1 MITCSLRYVINPSRR
16 SEFEAYGRLWVGLVR
31 KYGGTHHGF
40 FLPLEEEDN
49 VALSVYSFASVDD
62 YAVYLSATLTDP
74 ECIDACAYATLTGC
88 IVRVE
93 RDFLRLVEA
102 SPG

>member
-16 SEFEAYGRLWVGLVR
+16 VEFEAYGRLWIGLVR
-31 KYGGTHHGF
+31 KYGGMHHGF
-40 FLPLEEEDN
+40 FLPFEEEDN
-49 VALSVYSFASVDD
+49 VALAVYSFSSADN

-74 ECIDACAYATLTGC
+74 ECIEACAYAARTGC

-93 RDFLRLVEA
+93 RDFLRLVETNA
-102 SPG
+102 D